1 MIRLKDVKNEFH
13 CIKCITIKNGYNIY
27 SLNEKGKRTNHL
39 YLGYVIVADGLA
51 THYPSEQTFN
61 NIEDLKL
68 FANQW
73 AKNCE
78 YESSTYN
85 PDNTKG
91 SVAELRIHDWMINHG
106 FNADFNTY
114 TLKTSSLINEHTIKV
129 CIKTEWINGNDYTIN
144 GYIDCGSNG
153 YIDISSDNY
162 ENVIAS
168 VNNIVKIAMLDKMAV
183 SLSAYEIMSDGNL
196 DNINEMMLSKLNGFN
211 VEQTSF
217 KSFIIDKLEN
227 ILTELKK

>member
-13 CIKCITIKNGYNIY
+13 CIKCITVKNAYNIY
-27 SLNEKGKRTNHL
+27 SLDESGRRTNRL
-39 YLGYVIVADGLA
+39 YLGYVIVADRWA
-51 THYPSEQTFN
+51 THYPTGQTFN
-61 NIEDLKL
+61 KIEDLKL

-78 YESSTYN
+78 HESSTYN

-91 SVAELRIHDWMINHG
+91 AVAEMRIHDWMINHG
-106 FNADFNTY
+106 FTADFGSY
-114 TLKTSSLINEHTIKV
+114 TLKTSSLMNEHTIKV
-129 CIKTEWINGNDYTIN
+129 CVKTEWMGGYDYTIN
-144 GYIDCGSNG
+144 GYIDCGSNR

-162 ENVIAS
+162 EDVIAS
-168 VNNIVKIAMLDKMAV
+168 VNTIVKATMLDKMSV
-183 SLSAYEIMSDGNL
+183 SLSAYEKMTEGNL
-196 DNINEMMLSKLNGFN
+196 DNLNEIMMTKLNDFN

>member
-27 SLNEKGKRTNHL
+27 SLEEKGQRTNRL
-39 YLGYVIVADGLA
+39 YLGYVIVADRWA
-51 THYPSEQTFN
+51 THYPTGQTFN
-61 NIEDLKL
+61 KIEDLKL
-68 FANQW
+68 FVNQW

-78 YESSTYN
+78 HESSTYN

-91 SVAELRIHDWMINHG
+91 SVAEMRIHDWMTNHG
-106 FNADFNTY
+106 FTADFDTY
-114 TLKTSSLINEHTIKV
+114 TLKTSSLMNEHKV
-129 CIKTEWINGNDYTIN
+129 KVYIKTEWMGGLDYAIN

-162 ENVIAS
+162 EDVIAS
-168 VNNIVKIAMLDKMAV
+168 VNSIVKVTMLDKISV
-183 SLSAYEIMSDGNL
+183 SLSVYENMTEGNL
-196 DNINEMMLSKLNGFN
+196 DNLNEMMMSKLNGFG